1 MSQSTK
7 LIFSWVIR
15 ILISALFLVSAY
27 AKIYHDPSAYFSITT
42 FEAKQLVPLGFDA
55 TFSAF
60 LSRTLIGFE
69 FTLGFL
75 ILLPYF
81 LKRIVVPATIGML
94 AFFTVHLLI
103 QIYLTGNQGNCGCFG
118 ALLPMTPLEAV
129 IKNVI
134 AMILLFL
141 LNAFLNHD
149 KDQFKKWSPLF
160 ISYIFITA
168 SIFIFIPIK
177 SAEIKIGNYAIDT
190 VEQTQIQGPDQS
202 TSEFGVKFPYV
213 DKGKVLLCFFAAG
226 CDHCMSTIR
235 SLDSLRTIYIDDFP
249 KIEILFMEE
258 ETEKIPEFFEFAGS
272 EYHYQILDIPTFY
285 DVLTWER
292 DTPGVFYIWNG
303 NIQASYNGIN
313 DNAFNVTDLLEALD
327 KKY

>member
-7 LIFSWVIR
+7 LILTWVIR

-60 LSRTLIGFE
+60 LSRILIGFE
-69 FTLGFL
+69 FTLGL
-75 ILLPYF
+75 LVLLPFF

-118 ALLPMTPLEAV
+118 ALLPMTPLEAI
-129 IKNVI
+129 IKNVVAI
-134 AMILLFL
+134 ILLFL
-141 LNAFLNHD
+141 LNAILSHD

-160 ISYIFITA
+160 ASYIVITA
-168 SIFIFIPIK
+168 FIFIFIPIK
-177 SAEIKIGNYAIDT
+177 SAEIKIGNYTIDT
-190 VEQTQIQGPDQS
+190 VDQTQLKGPDQT
-202 TSEFGVKFPYV
+202 TSEFGVKFPYA
-213 DKGKVLLCFFAAG
+213 DQGEVLLCFFAAG
-226 CDHCMSTIR
+226 CDHCRSTIR
-235 SLDSLRTIYIDDFP
+235 SLDSLRSIYIDDFP
-249 KIEILFMEE
+249 KIEIIFMEE

-303 NIQASYNGIN
+303 NIKASFNGIN
-313 DNAFNVTDLLEALD
+313 DDAFNVIDLLEALD
-327 KKY
+327 KK

>member
-1 MSQSTK
+1 MRQSTK
-7 LIFSWVIR
+7 LIFIWVIR

-69 FTLGFL
+69 FTLGLL
-75 ILLPYF
+75 ILLPFF
-81 LKRIVVPATIGML
+81 LKRIIVPATIGML
-94 AFFTVHLLI
+94 TFFTVHLLI

-118 ALLPMTPLEAV
+118 ALLPMTPLEAI
-129 IKNVI
+129 IKNVVAI
-134 AMILLFL
+134 ILLFL
-141 LNAFLNHD
+141 LNSFLNHD
-149 KDQFKKWSPLF
+149 KDQFKKWIPLF
-160 ISYIFITA
+160 ITYILIMA

-177 SAEIKIGNYAIDT
+177 SAKNNIGNYTINAA
-190 VEQTQIQGPDQS
+190 EQTQQNGPDQS

-226 CDHCMSTIR
+226 CDHCKSTIK
-235 SLDSLRTIYIDDFP
+235 SLDSLRTTYSDDFP

-258 ETEKIPEFFEFAGS
+258 EIEKIPEFFEFAGN

-313 DNAFNVTDLLEALD
+313 DAAFNVENLVEVLD
-327 KKY
+327 KK

>member
-1 MSQSTK
+1 MNKCYTILSLFK
-7 LIFSWVIR
+7 LN
-15 ILISALFLVSAY
+15 
-27 AKIYHDPSAYFSITT
+27 
-42 FEAKQLVPLGFDA
+42 G
-55 TFSAF
+55 
-60 LSRTLIGFE
+60 
-69 FTLGFL
+69 
-75 ILLPYF
+75 
-81 LKRIVVPATIGML
+81 
-94 AFFTVHLLI
+94 
-103 QIYLTGNQGNCGCFG
+103 
-118 ALLPMTPLEAV
+118 
-129 IKNVI
+129 
-134 AMILLFL
+134 LFL
-141 LNAFLNHD
+141 LLVISLSAFGQLIEYNKVGYYP
-149 KDQFKKWSPLF
+149 KDSLKIIWKQKNIPRSIVNIKHG
-160 ISYIFITA
+160 ITIYRETPM
-168 SIFIFIPIK
+168 SR
-177 SAEIKIGNYAIDT
+177 
-190 VEQTQIQGPDQS
+190 
-202 TSEFGVKFPYV
+202 EFGVKFPYV

-235 SLDSLRTIYIDDFP
+235 SLDSLRTIYVDDFP